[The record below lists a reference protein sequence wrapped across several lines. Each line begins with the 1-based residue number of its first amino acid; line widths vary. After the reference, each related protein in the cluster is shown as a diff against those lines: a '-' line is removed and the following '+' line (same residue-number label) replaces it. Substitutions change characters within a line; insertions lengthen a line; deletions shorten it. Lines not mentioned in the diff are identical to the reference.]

1 MKDKNTEV
9 LIIGAGPS
17 GLTLSALLAQQGV
30 KNIVIDKKPAT
41 QKFPAAHVLRPYSMN
56 IFSSIGALEEIE
68 ENIAD
73 ICKKMEIAKGN
84 MVTCIFPAATV
95 ILAKHD

>member
-56 IFSSIGALEEIE
+56 IFSSIGAAEILTPLLESFSIRFGSFG
-68 ENIAD
+68 A
-73 ICKKMEIAKGN
+73 
-84 MVTCIFPAATV
+84 
-95 ILAKHD
+95 